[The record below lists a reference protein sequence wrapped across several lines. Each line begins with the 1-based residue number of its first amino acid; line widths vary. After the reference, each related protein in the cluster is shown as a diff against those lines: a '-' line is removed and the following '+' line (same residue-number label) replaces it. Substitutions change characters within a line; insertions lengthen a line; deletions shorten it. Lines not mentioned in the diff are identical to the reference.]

1 MSDHYAAWPSSA
13 PSTPKAEKDKGD
25 NQLRESVRKM
35 RKRVVSVIRRGSKQG
50 KSRGTSEE
58 PTHSDRAT
66 STDPDDEH
74 KHTEDENKSH
84 NSEHEHEHVDSGDDH
99 SQHSGRSRTS
109 SAGSRRHSL
118 FGSHA
123 GSRPGSR
130 PSSPQPP
137 MTSSQSA
144 SGHLT
149 VTAPSSPS
157 TTPRRL
163 SILGFPRS
171 PRKNKADDGA
181 ATVGRA
187 RTVSTPGS
195 SSALESLVRLSSVG
209 AGLGQAGEHGK
220 LTVPIP
226 KRERTLSHPLAAS
239 PIQAASPTAVQD
251 TTFSFGAAMQQA
263 NDTAPTKPE
272 PIVSPSADGTP
283 APLVDSP
290 EAEITA
296 PPLAASPPTQP
307 SIPDVITAPNTDV
320 FTAPTPKTEITPQVV
335 EPSASL
341 ELSTTSNVSAST
353 RDASLGHSRESS
365 ATREPGTGLSRAA
378 STVGSDL
385 GWSILEPTKEEDE
398 PEDEAV
404 KSQVQIKVEDMSA
417 SVPSKVDEATAKV
430 EEPVVKVEEVPIKIE
445 ETPVVTVQAAP
456 KVEDAAETDVNELPV
471 PSSLPASGERTPLA
485 VPDDEEEVLMNGAF
499 VLSPEGTH
507 GPPTRQQSQ
516 SGDLGPSGIFID
528 TPQVETH
535 PKWISSVPTPPRS
548 VTPPRP
554 RVAFSPPETPPAQT
568 GSAFYPGSTSTPA
581 GAATQESPDTPSPS
595 RMSGTYS
602 PYAGDQTPPPP
613 VSNMSESFFHP
624 RNVERLNPRHFE
636 RSMSTMGV
644 FGDAEPDGS
653 GVQERLGGVAAV
665 RPSIDTMLAPDMSV
679 HEMISPSV
687 RAAANGGV
695 EDNDLRGLAGTE
707 LRDWYEGE
715 GRTPKTVRMMLPENE
730 AAGSNGAVPSRP
742 RSALSQSHTPTLQ
755 PPIQL
760 QPSSQEIQQP
770 QSERAQVYSS
780 VLSRLMSHMDRRST
794 LMSRLATRLGNL
806 GGLPVVERHPR
817 EWVAQSLP
825 SGKMY
830 YTHRLL
836 ASESPAKNQLE
847 HVNSETKVLI
857 IPTPSA
863 PLPVT
868 LVTDLDMAD
877 NATHQGVNAFVDKCL
892 QERDTDLP
900 NGWEVWVHAAGASE
914 QLDWEVSSASGSG
927 ASEVDGPGEE
937 IDLGYGAPLTLVWS
951 YVSHKRR
958 RVGPQGPE
966 TRFVEGEDAEFD
978 LEMERRYWAYVET
991 HPAHGDVNPRAVQ
1004 EAIEL
1009 LTWHYTDRLLAEKKK
1024 AGEKET
1030 VSVKPPF
1037 TPEESH
1043 EVLEFLKSLSQEHS
1057 HANAVLK
1064 TRTVARVHVRT
1075 AEWRLAKLQAVHDAV
1090 NLEVMSP
1097 AERIRRRRV
1106 AANPFVG
1113 VPLRTLA
1120 GLLGLGIPYLFV
1132 EQPDEKVEDRQR
1144 LMVADASTNLMSALM
1159 LGASVSFLAIP
1170 DLEDI
1175 ARLAGVAAA
1184 ACSLGS
1190 LAAGI
1195 LRLRIPSSRS
1205 GQSEE
1210 TREDEPKPSALRT
1223 FARSLPLVLSAYA
1236 GSALVAGLAAYSWRG
1251 QVSPLDDPFTRLY
1264 FDDSWRADQAGGR
1277 WLGGL
1282 VRRDGG
1288 SGHGS
1293 GGLGSESN
1301 RPGWAEASSQGLIR
1315 LWGTW

>member
-74 KHTEDENKSH
+74 KHAEDENKSH

-137 MTSSQSA
+137 MTSSQSV

-163 SILGFPRS
+163 SMLGFPRS

-263 NDTAPTKPE
+263 NDTAPT
-272 PIVSPSADGTP
+272 SPS
-283 APLVDSP
+283 LLS
-290 EAEITA
+290 
-296 PPLAASPPTQP
+296 LL
-307 SIPDVITAPNTDV
+307 
-320 FTAPTPKTEITPQVV
+320 APTVLRSPCRLSRGGDHSASSGSSPYTATEITPQVV

-471 PSSLPASGERTPLA
+471 PSSLPASGERT
-485 VPDDEEEVLMNGAF
+485 
-499 VLSPEGTH
+499 H

-624 RNVERLNPRHFE
+624 RNNLMALRP
-636 RSMSTMGV
+636 
-644 FGDAEPDGS
+644 
-653 GVQERLGGVAAV
+653 ERLGGVAAV

-1097 AERIRRRRV
+1097 AERIRRRRA

-1159 LGASVSFLAIP
+1159 L
-1170 DLEDI
+1170 
-1175 ARLAGVAAA
+1175 AAA